1 MPQTLTFSHGTQHR
15 CNFLFMKLKRFGV
28 VVLLITAKKLT
39 KVPATVLHLL
49 LLLRAIFVAEKKNW
63 HFETKVIPKCFSSE
77 VWKIKFS
84 VHCLFQFLFSD
95 DEQTSGIY
103 PFASVN
109 FFVFWL
115 GSFKQQVIFFFAL
128 RDSSFSLLTS
138 DCPVLNSSF
147 SYIITHSIPTRIVTC
162 H

>member
-1 MPQTLTFSHGTQHR
+1 MRNIDVIF
-15 CNFLFMKLKRFGV
+15 FLMKLLKTFWHGRFADHGKE
-28 VVLLITAKKLT
+28 INQSTCYRTAL
-39 KVPATVLHLL
+39 V
-49 LLLRAIFVAEKKNW
+49 AIIARDFCCEKKNW

-84 VHCLFQFLFSD
+84 IHCLFPFLFSD
-95 DEQTSGIY
+95 DEQTSGIC

-115 GSFKQQVIFFFAL
+115 GNFKQQVIFFFAL
-128 RDSSFSLLTS
+128 RDSNFSLLTP
-138 DCPVLNSSF
+138 DCPVLNSSL